1 MQNAGEPVAKRKEGS
16 FVEYVC
22 PVCGGWEALCA
33 VFPAFLPFVD
43 HLIEHL
49 CFKQLRE
56 LSQPFPGA
64 SGEALF
70 RNPDTYEVIY
80 TPPGYRP
87 DSPVWRRFLKKG
99 QKLLPQAKAF
109 LPDIADW
116 LEKALASIEELKSI
130 KQSDLLAAEQ
140 LVELV
145 KKSPAEFEEQREYLL
160 AHEEKLK
167 DTGMDPKW
175 PKLPGRQASF
185 VAKSVAGAR
194 WGLSLSS
201 SREMIRQIRGNP
213 RGPALPSLGI
223 QKEGRWWEPEE

>member
-1 MQNAGEPVAKRKEGS
+1 MQNEGEPTAKRKEGS

-49 CFKQLRE
+49 CRKQLRE

-80 TPPGYRP
+80 APPEYRP
-87 DSPVWRRFLKKG
+87 DSLVWRRFLKKG
-99 QKLLPQAKAF
+99 QKLLPQAKVF

-116 LEKALASIEELKSI
+116 LEKALASTKQLASIE
-130 KQSDLLAAEQ
+130 QSDLLAPER
-140 LVELV
+140 LVELM
-145 KKSPAEFEEQREYLL
+145 KKLPPEFQEQREYLL
-160 AHEEKLK
+160 KYEEKLK
-167 DTGMDPKW
+167 DTGRDPKW
-175 PKLPGRQASF
+175 KSEPGEQARF
-185 VAKSVAGAR
+185 VARSLAGAR
-194 WGLSLSS
+194 WGLTPST
-201 SREMIRQIRGNP
+201 SREFIRQATRSLRGS
-213 RGPALPSLGI
+213 LLESLGLK
-223 QKEGRWWEPEE
+223 KEGRWWEP